1 MRFVTVVKQAEHY
14 SFIYGFIFAL
24 LLFVIFLSSV
34 NFIEKTKFENKPQIY
49 VEYLL

>member
-1 MRFVTVVKQAEHY
+1 MD
-14 SFIYGFIFAL
+14 
-24 LLFVIFLSSV
+24 LFCVAAICYFLSSV